1 MSSITKQLLIDK
13 NIEMSYAEKEWCSF
27 MNTISMN
34 ILRDL
39 LKRGRREGKEI
50 NLWHQ
55 ELGVHD
61 TRALLNYE
69 YEKWQHMNNKHMI
82 WSTPKGFDQYRN
94 DINVC
99 LIHDT
104 DNVDICIMTKSTLP
118 RRNHWTSEWVDTVTL
133 NLIGKLTLSSNT
145 LCKICEYKSW
155 NIGEKCQPI
164 KKVTLRQFIV
174 NAVDTLNTHNRV

>member
-1 MSSITKQLLIDK
+1 
-13 NIEMSYAEKEWCSF
+13 
-27 MNTISMN
+27 MN

-39 LKRGRREGKEI
+39 LKRGMREGKEI
-50 NLWHQ
+50 KLWQ
-55 ELGVHD
+55 FRITKKSTE
-61 TRALLNYE
+61 NYE
-69 YEKWQHMNNKHMI
+69 YEKCEHMNNKYMI

-118 RRNHWTSEWVDTVTL
+118 RRNHWTSEWVDTVAL

-155 NIGEKCQPI
+155 NIGVKCQPI